1 MSSLAINNIK
11 IISYNTALE
20 RTMQSQ
26 REWAEFLRKLRE
38 GGGGGGG
45 GSRRYDKIAMSMKW
59 INFLSGKLIQNL
71 MQNAKMLPLLTHTN
85 TIQTKNINQSY
96 SLNLIQK
103 AGFFLSKGLSNI
115 ISLLARNNLLIN
127 AQKTLSLIS
136 KEFNEILQIV
146 SFQLNKLKEVL
157 EQELK
162 EATRKM
168 DIREK
173 IKEGTKLIIDFF
185 VKLTENIL
193 KA

>member
-127 AQKTLSLIS
+127 TQKTFLLIS

-173 IKEGTKLIIDFF
+173 TKEGTKLIIDFF

>member
-127 AQKTLSLIS
+127 TQKTFLLIS

-162 EATRKM
+162 EARKM

>member
-71 MQNAKMLPLLTHTN
+71 MQSAKTLPLLTSTN
-85 TIQTKNINQSY
+85 TIQTKNINQSH
-96 SLNLIQK
+96 SLNLMQK

-162 EATRKM
+162 EARKM